1 MGQITVYGGGMQVVQ
16 YRTASGRTSSRL
28 AYNQSEQLEIND
40 SGDKL
45 YLDFCFF
52 TCGPPTAGPADV
64 LPGDQASASA
74 GLWHGICLTV
84 SRNGQ
89 VVFNRCTDSSEHTA
103 QTTRVVEVTE
113 EELQNIRQAGTPV
126 REIRRARVQIS
137 DEELHKMQLGSSPQE
152 AANRT
157 S

>member
-16 YRTASGRTSSRL
+16 YRTASGHTSSRL

-52 TCGPPTAGPADV
+52 TCGSPTAGPADV

-84 SRNGQ
+84 TRNGQ
-89 VVFNRCTDSSEHTA
+89 TVFNRCTDGSER
-103 QTTRVVEVTE
+103 TTQAPQRVVEVTD
-113 EELQNIRQAGTPV
+113 EELQNMQQAGIPV
-126 REIRRARVQIS
+126 REIRRARIQIS
-137 DEELHKMQLGSSPQE
+137 DEELQKVQLSSSPS
-152 AANRT
+152 RGG
-157 S
+157 